1 MVACEEFQKQGGDET
16 SASCPVFPLKPLPET
31 TDFCTTKSLCYH
43 REYKTNDTSETASTI
58 GWLEPKEML
67 QIFSLRLSS
76 SMSYPISVYG
86 IFAVRDY
93 LDPLRNYVFNRTRD
107 DPVIVEQVNTVYFW
121 KLSYISWLKKIP

>member
-1 MVACEEFQKQGGDET
+1 MFVA
-16 SASCPVFPLKPLPET
+16 
-31 TDFCTTKSLCYH
+31 
-43 REYKTNDTSETASTI
+43 ASTI